1 LPSPPATAIHTLSYT
16 TLFRSSTS
24 APVSVANSNS
34 VFSASKLIAIDVD
47 EFAHDPELEEA
58 AIRFANGDDAGA
70 EAGLMEVLS
79 PTGQRRSEEHT
90 SALQSHLNLVCR
102 LL

>member
-1 LPSPPATAIHTLSYT
+1 
-16 TLFRSSTS
+16 
-24 APVSVANSNS
+24 

-70 EAGLMEVLS
+70 EAGAD
-79 PTGQRRSEEHT
+79 GGARRPPARAST
-90 SALQSHLNLVCR
+90 TTKPG
-102 LL
+102 